1 MADIKRQFGI
11 ERLQYACVAEERG
24 TQHDRPHVHVQI
36 ILKERVN
43 KKTWFLDTITETH
56 CNYQVTAN
64 DRAWNEYIK
73 KGLNFI
79 EFGTFKS
86 TTARKHI
93 HWPSTSSPSS
103 SAASSSRTTPHIA
116 AAAAAAAAA
125 ATPSAG
131 TRLQTHAK
139 REQNKN
145 IAQRALHLAR
155 ASVHNAMALIQETM
169 PDKFLA
175 HSSWYVPMTVVHL
188 TCLITHLLILS
199 FLLGISPRSTTFV
212 WEHNAM
218 LIATVSSTRNT
229 CGPSPSTTVHRNCVR
244 SSALYSHAHTLLFV

>member
-93 HWPSTSSPSS
+93 HWPSASSPSS
-103 SAASSSRTTPHIA
+103 ASSSRTTPHM
-116 AAAAAAAAA
+116 AAA

-139 REQNKN
+139 REQNKS
-145 IAQRALHLAR
+145 IAQRALHLAK

-175 HSSWYVPMTVVHL
+175 HSSWYVP
-188 TCLITHLLILS
+188 S
-199 FLLGISPRSTTFV
+199 
-212 WEHNAM
+212 
-218 LIATVSSTRNT
+218 
-229 CGPSPSTTVHRNCVR
+229 
-244 SSALYSHAHTLLFV
+244 